1 MASTVT
7 STNNLSLRSILE
19 KDKLTGSNFLDWER
33 NLMIVLRHE
42 RKWYVLEEP
51 LGEAP
56 PANAPAAARNAH
68 KKHSDDLLDVACLGK
83 LVQDNHEAQQSFIEL
98 KSDRLTKKHSS
109 FKSLDVTIVKSAS
122 VIAVAFIAQL

>member
-19 KDKLTGSNFLDWER
+19 KDKLTGPNFLDWER

-68 KKHSDDLLDVACLGK
+68 KKCNTQTQMG
-83 LVQDNHEAQQSFIEL
+83 IL
-98 KSDRLTKKHSS
+98 KIK
-109 FKSLDVTIVKSAS
+109 I
-122 VIAVAFIAQL
+122 